1 MDKFELSR
9 SLEVSIFV
17 TAWLRHNYNRLGDKT
32 QKQKYKLTVE
42 ILIMKSMNIQGKS
55 LQDISG
61 KVQQIWFIKQES
73 VSKE

>member
-17 TAWLRHNYNRLGDKT
+17 TACLRHIFNRLGDKT